1 MKKYGKFAAL
11 ITVVVGTMVWLA
23 VTGGKQSQ
31 AYYKTVDELN
41 RMGQKAYGQRI
52 RVGGDVEAGSIH
64 RIGNQTQFV
73 LKCAQ
78 MDGSSVCR
86 ENTKVR
92 VVYTGTDPLPDTL
105 KDGAQALADG
115 RLDRDQVF
123 RAATVQAKCASKY
136 ESKPGLAPGQAAPN
150 INAGKGSI

>member
-11 ITVVVGTMVWLA
+11 ITVVVGTMGWLA
-23 VTGGKQSQ
+23 FTGGKQSQ
-31 AYYKTVDELN
+31 AYYKTVNEVKA
-41 RMGQKAYGQRI
+41 MGNEAYGKRL
-52 RVGGDVEAGSIH
+52 RLEGNVENGSIQ
-64 RIGNQTQFV
+64 RVGNQTQFV
-73 LKCAQ
+73 LEY
-78 MDGSSVCR
+78 
-86 ENTKVR
+86 ENIRMK

-123 RAATVQAKCASKY
+123 RAGAVQAKCASKY

-150 INAGKGSI
+150 INTGKSSS

>member
-11 ITVVVGTMVWLA
+11 ITVVVGTVVWLA

-31 AYYKTVDELN
+31 AYYKTVNEVSD
-41 RMGQKAYGQRI
+41 MGAKAYGQRL
-52 RVGGDVEAGSIH
+52 RLEGNVAAGSIQH
-64 RIGNQTQFV
+64 VGSQTEFV
-73 LKCAQ
+73 LEYQNQRMK
-78 MDGSSVCR
+78 
-86 ENTKVR
+86 

-115 RLDRDQVF
+115 RLGQDHIF
-123 RAATVQAKCASKY
+123 RAGAVQAKCASKY

-150 INAGKGSI
+150 INTGKGSI

>member
-31 AYYKTVDELN
+31 AYYKTVNEVRTD
-41 RMGQKAYGQRI
+41 GQQGLRAAPSPGGQRGG
-52 RVGGDVEAGSIH
+52 RVDPACGQSDAVRAGVRKH
-64 RIGNQTQFV
+64 QMKV
-73 LKCAQ
+73 L
-78 MDGSSVCR
+78 
-86 ENTKVR
+86 
-92 VVYTGTDPLPDTL
+92 YTGTDPLPDTL

-115 RLDRDQVF
+115 RLGQDQVF
-123 RAATVQAKCASKY
+123 RAGTVQAKCASKY

-150 INAGKGSI
+150 INAGKSSI